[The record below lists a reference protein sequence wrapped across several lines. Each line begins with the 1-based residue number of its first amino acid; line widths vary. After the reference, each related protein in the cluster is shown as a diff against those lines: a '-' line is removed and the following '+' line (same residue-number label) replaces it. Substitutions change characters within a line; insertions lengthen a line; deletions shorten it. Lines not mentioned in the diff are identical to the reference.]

1 MAAESSKP
9 VSVKYSEV
17 LDAFEFVSAGMQ
29 YEHQA
34 YIGTNTGT
42 VYFVSDMIDLEEEL
56 PEDLETADHY
66 INVPHKNALNLGRNL
81 VFAFVDEH
89 LPNQS
94 NAVRDIFRSKGAYR
108 RFRGMLESRGIL
120 DKWYAFEANATEE
133 ALRAW
138 CEEANIQLDDPPAST
153 ATG

>member
-34 YIGTNTGT
+34 YICTNTGT
-42 VYFVSDMIDLEEEL
+42 VYSVSDMIDLEEEL
-56 PEDLETADHY
+56 PEDLETAYHY
-66 INVPHKNALNLGRNL
+66 IGVPHKNALNLGRDL
-81 VFAFVDEH
+81 VFSFVRQELPDEWD
-89 LPNQS
+89 
-94 NAVRDIFRSKGAYR
+94 AVSDIFRRRGAYG
-108 RFRGMLESRGIL
+108 RFKDLLHSRDMLA
-120 DKWYAFEANATEE
+120 KWYAFEESATET

-138 CEEANIQLDDPPAST
+138 CEEVNIQLDDPPAST
-153 ATG
+153 TTG